1 LRQYLKEIIFLL
13 DDDRR
18 KIPWLILL
26 FISSSFLDLAGLG
39 LIGPYVALVVS
50 PNSLT
55 EGLIHDIVV
64 LIGLPLEQKA
74 LLTWLGLILVGV
86 FMSKAGIAIF
96 INKTIIEFSQ
106 KQQVRLKSFLMQ
118 AYQQM
123 SYIDYLKRN
132 SAEYLHAIQGYTG
145 SYENVLQT
153 GLKTVSDGMVGVA
166 ILVML
171 AWTNGPAL
179 GFLVFLLGGMVFGYD
194 RLFRKRI
201 GAYGKKMN
209 EAGICM
215 VQGIHEG
222 IEGLKE
228 IRILGKEQKFYQM
241 VNRGAREYSKY
252 VVKNKL
258 ITTAPRF
265 ILEFLLVVFVVTLVI
280 GSLNLG
286 QNLQALVPTLGMFGF
301 AALRLMPS
309 ANSISTSLINIRF
322 NRHAIS
328 LLYADLIALKERKQ
342 TINHTDHAFK
352 KNDYF
357 RDLTF
362 RDVQF
367 TYPQTKYPAL
377 KNLALSICA
386 GESIGLIGPS
396 GSGKTTMV
404 DVVLGLLEPQKG
416 EIYYNGKDLIESLD
430 EWRSQVAYLPQQVLL
445 IDNSLRK
452 NIALGIEDE
461 TINDVQLHEA
471 IRQAR
476 LTELVEQLPD
486 GVETILGEQGTRLS
500 GGQRQRVALARAFYH
515 GRSVLVMDEAMSALD
530 NETELEIV
538 EEIRHLKGKKTMIV
552 IAHRLTTVQHCDR
565 IYRLEKGEIVEVGSP
580 DKVLNDK

>member
-1 LRQYLKEIIFLL
+1 MIQYLKEIVFLL

-18 KIPWLILL
+18 EIPWMIILFL
-26 FISSSFLDLAGLG
+26 GSSFLDLAGLG

-55 EGLIHDIVV
+55 EGRLHDFIV

-74 LLTWLGLILVGV
+74 LLIWLGLILVGV

-96 INKTIIEFSQ
+96 INKTIIMFSQ
-106 KQQVRLKSFLMQ
+106 KQQVRLKSSRMQ

-132 SAEYLHAIQGYTG
+132 SAEYIHAIQGYTASFG
-145 SYENVLQT
+145 SVLQT
-153 GLKTVSDGMVGVA
+153 GLKTLSDGMVGIA

-171 AWTNGPAL
+171 AWTNGFAL
-179 GFLVFLLGGMVFGYD
+179 GLLVFLLGGMVFGYD
-194 RLFRKRI
+194 RLFREKIR
-201 GAYGKKMN
+201 GYGEKMN

-228 IRILGKEQKFYQM
+228 IRILGKEQKFHQM
-241 VNRGAREYSKY
+241 VYRGASKSSKY
-252 VVKNKL
+252 VVKSQL

-265 ILEFLLVVFVVTLVI
+265 ILEFLLVLFVVTLVI
-280 GSLNLG
+280 GSLQLGHNLK
-286 QNLQALVPTLGMFGF
+286 ALVPTLGMFGF

-328 LLYADLIALKERKQ
+328 LLYADLISLKETKQ
-342 TINHTDHAFK
+342 TKISTDTVLK
-352 KNDYF
+352 KDDYF
-357 RDLTF
+357 KDLTF

-367 TYPQTKYPAL
+367 TYPKTKCPAL
-377 KNLALSICA
+377 KQVTLNIRA

-396 GSGKTTMV
+396 GSGKTTIV

-416 EIYYNGKDLIESLD
+416 EIYYNGKDLIESKMIGVHK
-430 EWRSQVAYLPQQVLL
+430 WL
-445 IDNSLRK
+445 I
-452 NIALGIEDE
+452 
-461 TINDVQLHEA
+461 
-471 IRQAR
+471 
-476 LTELVEQLPD
+476 
-486 GVETILGEQGTRLS
+486 
-500 GGQRQRVALARAFYH
+500 
-515 GRSVLVMDEAMSALD
+515 
-530 NETELEIV
+530 
-538 EEIRHLKGKKTMIV
+538 
-552 IAHRLTTVQHCDR
+552 
-565 IYRLEKGEIVEVGSP
+565 SP
-580 DKVLNDK
+580 SKYS